1 LYVQRVLQNAGTRGV
16 LEAASFSQG
25 SVLNVSN
32 VARECHVERRV
43 VDFSGLRAFL
53 RAYPMAKACLIYG
66 GARENHEDGVR
77 VMPMGECLRLLPG
90 LL

>member
-1 LYVQRVLQNAGTRGV
+1 
-16 LEAASFSQG
+16 
-25 SVLNVSN
+25 
-32 VARECHVERRV
+32 
-43 VDFSGLRAFL
+43 VDFVLYGERGLWAFVVKRTARLRPADLSGLRAFL
-53 RAYPMAKACLIYG
+53 RDYPMAKACLIYG